1 MNTSSEA
8 QAYGAGRAG
17 SAFDPIGFIKKPQV
31 ILRIVAWVF
40 SIIVFGCIAQE
51 GYADDT
57 CRYNGSNACGYGV
70 GIGVISFIL
79 TLAFTGIDLYFP
91 NISNVKTRK
100 TIVLSE
106 LVLSGILVFL
116 WFIGFCYMTD
126 QWRKEDNKDKEGWNG
141 RNSVQSA
148 IAFAFFSIL
157 IWAALTFFAFRRYR
171 EGVLNLFSSNYED
184 HSTVPGQTYGGYTS
198 GVGAGSFSQPPFT
211 ATQQVQSNYQ
221 PTTY

>member
-106 LVLSGILVFL
+106 LILS
-116 WFIGFCYMTD
+116 
-126 QWRKEDNKDKEGWNG
+126 
-141 RNSVQSA
+141 
-148 IAFAFFSIL
+148 
-157 IWAALTFFAFRRYR
+157 
-171 EGVLNLFSSNYED
+171 
-184 HSTVPGQTYGGYTS
+184 
-198 GVGAGSFSQPPFT
+198 
-211 ATQQVQSNYQ
+211 
-221 PTTY
+221 